1 MTQSGSYLIMRQ
13 RCILRFPQGLKPASL
28 LALSGTTG
36 SRALPKTIDEKASSG
51 PAMTKATPRILRA
64 LLIFFFTVGISTF
77 GWCVSGMQQG
87 ASSQKP
93 LAQMPASARQL
104 IAIKVIGSKRFPEA
118 AIAAATGLQMGSP
131 VDDDDFKRAARRLG
145 DMGVFTEIAYTF
157 SYSSVG
163 TKLELHVADVDK
175 FVPAHFEDFVW
186 FSDAELKQRIQQ
198 YSPLFDGQLPLSG
211 RLADQVSE
219 VLQAMLVENSIPGH
233 VEYQRA
239 GKADGPVESIN
250 YHVTDVLIRVRK
262 IEFTGAGAAE
272 VPALEEAA
280 ERLPDHEY
288 SRSRLNLFAQ
298 HQLLPVYFA
307 RGYLKA
313 ACGEPQPKVVKQP
326 AAENEDGPRN
336 QTVVDVVFAV
346 TPGEQYK
353 LKNLE
358 WAGNHEF
365 PADTL
370 QKMVHAEPG
379 QPANTVRLADNL
391 KDIQK
396 LYGSHGFV
404 TATIRADAQYDDAAG
419 TTVIHLEVKEG
430 FAYHMGDLEFRGLD
444 NSLTAKL
451 RGIWKLKPGDV
462 YDSTYLSE
470 YLPAAQKLLPPTLD
484 WEVASHVTANVR
496 DKSVDVDLV
505 YSVKAPK

>member
-1 MTQSGSYLIMRQ
+1 MMTAISRLLFPLLLLVAGSCLPGMGQSV
-13 RCILRFPQGLKPASL
+13 SL
-28 LALSGTTG
+28 
-36 SRALPKTIDEKASSG
+36 
-51 PAMTKATPRILRA
+51 
-64 LLIFFFTVGISTF
+64 
-77 GWCVSGMQQG
+77 QQ
-87 ASSQKP
+87 P

-118 AIAAATGLQMGSP
+118 AIAAATGLQMGAA
-131 VDDDDFKRAARRLG
+131 VNDDDFKKAARRLG

-157 SYSSVG
+157 SYSPAG
-163 TKLELHVADVDK
+163 TKLELHVTDADK

-198 YSPLFDGQLPLSG
+198 YSPLFDGQLPISG
-211 RLADQVSE
+211 RLADQVSD

-239 GKADGPVESIN
+239 GKADGPIESIN

-262 IEFTGAGAAE
+262 IDFTGAGSAE
-272 VPALEEAA
+272 MSALEEAA
-280 ERLPDHEY
+280 EQLPDHEY

-313 ACGEPQPKVVKQP
+313 AFGEPQPKVVKQP
-326 AAENEDGPRN
+326 ATENEDGPRN
-336 QTVVDVVFAV
+336 QTVVDIIFAV
-346 TPGEQYK
+346 TPGQQYK
-353 LKNLE
+353 LKSLE

-370 QKMVHAEPG
+370 QKMVRVEPG

-404 TATIRADAQYDDAAG
+404 TAAIRVDAQYDDAGG
-419 TTVIHLEVKEG
+419 TVVLHLEVKEG
-430 FAYHMGDLEFRGLD
+430 FVYHMGDLEFRGLD
-444 NSLTAKL
+444 NSLMAKL
-451 RGIWKLKPGDV
+451 RDLWKLRQGDV
-462 YDSTYLSE
+462 YDSTYLSD

-484 WEVASHVTANVR
+484 WEVSSHVTANVR
-496 DKSVDVDLV
+496 DKSVDIDLI

>member
-1 MTQSGSYLIMRQ
+1 MTTAISRLLFPLLLLVAGSCLPGMGQS
-13 RCILRFPQGLKPASL
+13 
-28 LALSGTTG
+28 
-36 SRALPKTIDEKASSG
+36 
-51 PAMTKATPRILRA
+51 
-64 LLIFFFTVGISTF
+64 V
-77 GWCVSGMQQG
+77 
-87 ASSQKP
+87 SSQQP

-118 AIAAATGLQMGSP
+118 AIAAATGLQMGAA
-131 VDDDDFKRAARRLG
+131 VNDDDFKKAARRLG

-157 SYSSVG
+157 SYSSAG
-163 TKLELHVADVDK
+163 TKLELHVTDADK

-186 FSDAELKQRIQQ
+186 FSYAELKQRIQQ
-198 YSPLFDGQLPLSG
+198 YSPLFDGQLPISG
-211 RLADQVSE
+211 RLADQVSD

-239 GKADGPVESIN
+239 GKADGPIEAIN

-262 IEFTGAGAAE
+262 IKFTGAGSAE
-272 VPALEEAA
+272 MSALEEAA
-280 ERLPDHEY
+280 EQLPDHEY

-313 ACGEPQPKVVKQP
+313 AFGEPQPKVVKQP
-326 AAENEDGPRN
+326 ATENEDGPRN
-336 QTVVDVVFAV
+336 QTVVDIIFAV
-346 TPGEQYK
+346 TPGQQYK
-353 LKNLE
+353 LKSLE

-370 QKMVHAEPG
+370 QKMVRVEPG

-404 TATIRADAQYDDAAG
+404 TAAIRVDAQYDDAGG
-419 TTVIHLEVKEG
+419 TVVLHLEVKEG
-430 FAYHMGDLEFRGLD
+430 FVYHMGDLEFRGLD
-444 NSLTAKL
+444 NSLMAKL
-451 RGIWKLKPGDV
+451 RDLWRLRQGDV
-462 YDSTYLSE
+462 YDSTYLSD

-484 WEVASHVTANVR
+484 WEVSSHVTANVR
-496 DKSVDVDLV
+496 DKSVDIDLI